1 MWFFLIIVQMLIN
14 NSAYPT
20 ILRCIS
26 YCINIF
32 EVSCR
37 NTWMEVYRTEIKSW
51 MTQGEFTF
59 RTAANSHRLSTTVIT
74 RKHVYLCLFAFCVP
88 PHCRLSVFLPVVA
101 YSFFLRTPWWWGGF
115 SAALKNSCSSL
126 IRGAPIPHSC
136 HFSSVS
142 EKFYFQR
149 WIRLCTEE
157 QPVTQVKLLIL
168 RC

>member
-1 MWFFLIIVQMLIN
+1 MLIN

-88 PHCRLSVFLPVVA
+88 PHCRLSVFLPVVT
-101 YSFFLRTPWWWGGF
+101 YSFLSQNPVMVGG
-115 SAALKNSCSSL
+115 LQKNSCSSL
-126 IRGAPIPHSC
+126 IRGTPIPHSC

-142 EKFYFQR
+142 EFYFQR